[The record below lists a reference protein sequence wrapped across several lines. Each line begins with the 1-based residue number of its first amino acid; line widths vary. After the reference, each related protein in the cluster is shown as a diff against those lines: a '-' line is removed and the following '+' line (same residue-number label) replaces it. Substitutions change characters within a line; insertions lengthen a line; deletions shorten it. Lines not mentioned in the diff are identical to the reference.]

1 MKDTSARVFP
11 GIDLHSGVVIDSSV
25 FDITREWS
33 APRLGYEQG
42 SLSEQQNGMLRSAF
56 LLRSVNAH

>member
-1 MKDTSARVFP
+1 MFP

>member
-1 MKDTSARVFP
+1 MFP

-33 APRLGYEQG
+33 APRLGYGQG